1 MLAVTT
7 PVMVKPTNSC
17 ITSPLHGYDVVR
29 VAVEDAFVRLR
40 DLSVVV
46 DAFGID
52 LGDGVASRHSGGVRQ
67 VDRCDQAAGVEVGL
81 ARRRVDDAFAGQLF
95 RAAAGGLCEE
105 EPVPPHSPSAWI

>member
-7 PVMVKPTNSC
+7 PVMVKPMNAS
-17 ITSPLHGYDVVR
+17 ITSPPDSHDVVR
-29 VAVEDAFVRLR
+29 VAVEETFVGVRYLP
-40 DLSVVV
+40 VVV

-52 LGDGVASRHSGGVRQ
+52 LGDGVATRHSGGVRQ
-67 VDRCDQAAGVEVGL
+67 VDRCDQAAGIEVGL